1 MQHQSLHHMYQAWLQ
16 GNETYVIDYKNF
28 ITYAATMNNMSYD
41 DMFILLR
48 TYRWFQYIDE

>member
-1 MQHQSLHHMYQAWLQ
+1 MYQAWLQ

-28 ITYAATMNNMSYD
+28 IVYAATVNNMSYD
-41 DMFILLR
+41 DMFILLK